1 MSIVTKPADEA
12 VAPTSPTTSS
22 IALPANETPGRVKLP
37 LISIIIPAYNEQ
49 AHIDEV
55 LRRIVALDFA
65 KQVVVVD
72 DGSQDR
78 TPELLRKWEDN
89 PEVEVVYAPQNHGKG
104 AAIRLGLQHTQG
116 DIIMVHDADLEYRPE
131 EMRPL
136 LELIA
141 SGKAEV
147 VYGSRFSG
155 RIKGMAFKNWLAN
168 RILAIAANV
177 LFRAHIT
184 DEATAYKAFRASVLK
199 SIPLNCERFEF
210 CPEVTAKV
218 RKRGY
223 KIVELPISYE
233 GRTALQGKKIRMS
246 DGFEALWT
254 LIKYRFTN

>member
-1 MSIVTKPADEA
+1 MTTTPAI
-12 VAPTSPTTSS
+12 APTVPAS
-22 IALPANETPGRVKLP
+22 IETPAQVKLP
-37 LISIIIPAYNEQ
+37 LISIIIPAYNEE

-55 LRRIVALDFA
+55 LRRIVVLDFP

-89 PEVEVVYAPQNHGKG
+89 PQVEVVYALKNQGKG
-104 AAIRLGLQHTQG
+104 AAIRLGLKHTQG

-141 SGKAEV
+141 IGKAEV

-155 RIKGMAFKNWLAN
+155 RIKGMALKNWLAN
-168 RILAIAANV
+168 RILAIAANL

-184 DEATAYKAFRASVLK
+184 DEATAYKAFRADVLK

-223 KIVELPISYE
+223 KIMELPITYE
-233 GRTALQGKKIRMS
+233 GRTALQGKKIKMR

-254 LIKYRFTN
+254 LIKYRFIN